1 MLTKLIARKFSSKIY
16 PSAAA
21 AISDIKDGD
30 KLLVGGF
37 GLVGIPAN
45 LINALVDQK
54 QNKLKMSQIVI
65 IFFSHC
71 ECSNFV

>member
-37 GLVGIPAN
+37 GLVGIPSN
-45 LINALVDQK
+45 LIHAL
-54 QNKLKMSQIVI
+54 NKKGTKSDLKSNMPQI
-65 IFFSHC
+65 F
-71 ECSNFV
+71 